1 MNMMNKILLKSNSYN
16 YYKSNYEKLKE
27 ENKNLKNQ
35 ITKLDEEYN
44 KTLQKNNSQH
54 KKEMENLIAQH
65 NSEMENLIAEHNSE
79 MENLIAEHNSE
90 MGDLKSQVMQ
100 ELNNN
105 FNYIEKYLINL
116 NHSETIINNEL
127 KYAFIFN
134 DTIKNSSWLD
144 KTEFSLVN
152 SAANYSFMYSLYRIL
167 NEARPKNILELGLGQ
182 TTKLTSQYAN
192 HFDDVKLTVFE
203 TDEDWIE
210 VFSEKLI
217 ISDCMSIIQLDEEPF
232 EYNNT
237 SNIRFKDFEKA
248 VNGEKYD
255 LVIIDGPRGFK
266 RGLNGDQLL
275 DYSRT
280 NIWQMIPSNL
290 EDDFIIII
298 DDYERAGEKNTMD
311 HAKEMLEENNI
322 KLFTYTSKGLKT
334 QHAIFTEKYK
344 FIIWI

>member
-1 MNMMNKILLKSNSYN
+1 MNIMNKILLKSNSYN

-44 KTLQKNNSQH
+44 KILQKNNSQH

-65 NSEMENLIAEHNSE
+65 NSEMS
-79 MENLIAEHNSE
+79 
-90 MGDLKSQVMQ
+90 DLKSQVMQ

-105 FNYIEKYLINL
+105 FNYIEKYLTNL

-144 KTEFSLVN
+144 KTDFSLVN

-167 NEARPKNILELGLGQ
+167 NEDRPKNILELGLGQ

-210 VFSEKLI
+210 VFSE
-217 ISDCMSIIQLDEEPF
+217 
-232 EYNNT
+232 
-237 SNIRFKDFEKA
+237 
-248 VNGEKYD
+248 
-255 LVIIDGPRGFK
+255 
-266 RGLNGDQLL
+266 
-275 DYSRT
+275 
-280 NIWQMIPSNL
+280 NL
-290 EDDFIIII
+290 
-298 DDYERAGEKNTMD
+298 
-311 HAKEMLEENNI
+311 
-322 KLFTYTSKGLKT
+322 
-334 QHAIFTEKYK
+334 
-344 FIIWI
+344 

>member
-1 MNMMNKILLKSNSYN
+1 MMNKILLKSNSYN

-65 NSEMENLIAEHNSE
+65 NSEM
-79 MENLIAEHNSE
+79 
-90 MGDLKSQVMQ
+90 GDLKSQVMQ

-144 KTEFSLVN
+144 KTDFSLVN

-210 VFSEKLI
+210 VFSENLI

-322 KLFTYTSKGLKT
+322 ELFTYTSKGLKT

-344 FIIWI
+344 FISWI

>member
-1 MNMMNKILLKSNSYN
+1 MNKILLKSNSYN

-65 NSEMENLIAEHNSE
+65 NSEMS
-79 MENLIAEHNSE
+79 
-90 MGDLKSQVMQ
+90 DLKSQVMQ

-105 FNYIEKYLINL
+105 FNYIEKYLTNL

-144 KTEFSLVN
+144 KTDFSLVN

-210 VFSEKLI
+210 VFSEKPI

-344 FIIWI
+344 FISWI

>member
-65 NSEMENLIAEHNSE
+65 NSEM
-79 MENLIAEHNSE
+79 
-90 MGDLKSQVMQ
+90 GDLKSQVMQ

-144 KTEFSLVN
+144 KTDFSLVN

-210 VFSEKLI
+210 VFSENLI

-322 KLFTYTSKGLKT
+322 ELYTYTAQGLKT

-344 FIIWI
+344 FISWI

>member
-65 NSEMENLIAEHNSE
+65 NSEMGN
-79 MENLIAEHNSE
+79 
-90 MGDLKSQVMQ
+90 LKSQVMQ

-116 NHSETIINNEL
+116 NHYETIINNEL

-144 KTEFSLVN
+144 KTDFSLVN

-210 VFSEKLI
+210 VFSENLI

-344 FIIWI
+344 FISWI